1 MEQRAFPEIFKSDN
15 HLRLLFVTQTV
26 DRQDSILGFVVR
38 WLEEFVGQGVK
49 LTVFAR
55 ILQKSDLP
63 PDVRGVEIGKPK
75 VRRILKLWWYSFKY
89 REEYD
94 SVLVHMTPEILVL
107 GWPVW
112 FFLRKKVY
120 LWYIH
125 PKVSWWLRIGSHM
138 CRKIFTATDKSIS
151 LGSTKKTVVGH
162 GIDTEVFKPLVEDKN
177 QPVIL
182 YVGRISPIKHIES
195 LIEFLGKFHQAHP
208 FDNWIFSLVGS
219 YSGHEEYFENIKQ
232 RARELSINDRMI
244 HHEPIEH
251 DRLPEV
257 FSAAYVSLHA
267 TPTGSL
273 DKVVLESLACGTPV
287 IAVGQDYLAL
297 KGVLNMGDQT
307 TLAKLHEFMLN
318 PKIDLEARQNIIE
331 KHDLR
336 RLIKVLIAEMPI
348 R

>member
-1 MEQRAFPEIFKSDN
+1 MEQPVLNEILNQPKP
-15 HLRLLFVTQTV
+15 LRLLFVTQTV
-26 DRQDSILGFVVR
+26 DKQDSVLGFVVR
-38 WLEEFVGQGVK
+38 WLEEFVSQNVK

-55 ILQKSDLP
+55 VMKKDDLP

-75 VRRILKLWWYSFKY
+75 IRRILKLWWYSIKF
-89 REEYD
+89 RQEYD
-94 SVLVHMTPEILVL
+94 SILVHMTPEILVL

-112 FFLRKKVY
+112 FILRKKVY

-125 PKVSWWLRIGSHM
+125 PKVSWWLRVGSLM
-138 CRKIFTATDKSIS
+138 CRQIFTATENSIS
-151 LGSTKKTVVGH
+151 LSTPKKSVVGH

-182 YVGRISPIKHIES
+182 YVGRISPIKHVET
-195 LIEFLGKFHQAHP
+195 LVEFLGKYHQTFP
-208 FDNWIFSLVGS
+208 SDSWIFSMVGS
-219 YSGHEEYFENIKQ
+219 YRGHEKYFEAIKR
-232 RARELSINDRMI
+232 RANELGIGDRI
-244 HHEPIEH
+244 VLHEPVTH

-297 KGVLNMGDQT
+297 SGVMDMKDQG
-307 TLAKLHEFMLN
+307 TLDWLHALMSA
-318 PKIDLEARQNIIE
+318 PKSDLDARRGIIE
-331 KHDLR
+331 KHDLK
-336 RLIKVLIAEMPI
+336 RLVSVLVTNLTK
-348 R
+348 